1 MMFALLNQSEE
12 YRSTRKKGRA
22 QKQNM
27 VSQEQ
32 KLTYKKEIS
41 NIYILKNLLET
52 VNPTMHMITN
62 IHTQ

>member
-12 YRSTRKKGRA
+12 YRSIRKKGRA
-22 QKQNM
+22 KKQNM